1 MKRIISNIQRSCILL
16 AVFVSLLLTA
26 ELRAEGVQASY
37 LENSGHRS
45 VLEIIIEDPA
55 PSSVI
60 VNQRIPEGVR
70 IQNANPEYSKFSP
83 GKNEAKWLF
92 KRPVPGIQ
100 RIVLN
105 YKAPLSGRGATA
117 VIRCKSPSDG
127 SLMTINVQ

>member
-70 IQNANPEYSKFSP
+70 IQNANPEYSKFFTR
-83 GKNEAKWLF
+83 E
-92 KRPVPGIQ
+92 KRSKV
-100 RIVLN
+100 
-105 YKAPLSGRGATA
+105 
-117 VIRCKSPSDG
+117 VI
-127 SLMTINVQ
+127 